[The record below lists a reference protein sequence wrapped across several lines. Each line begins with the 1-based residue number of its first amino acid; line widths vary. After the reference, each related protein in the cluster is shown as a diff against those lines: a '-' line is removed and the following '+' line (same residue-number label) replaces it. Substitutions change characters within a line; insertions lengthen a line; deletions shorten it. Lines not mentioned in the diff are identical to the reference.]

1 MLIEATDLTKE
12 FPRARAGGRLFTAV
26 HPLDLTLDEGQLT
39 VITGHSGS
47 GKSTLLNML
56 AGMLPPT
63 GGTVCLGGI
72 DLYAMR
78 EEECARLRNE
88 RIGFIP
94 QGHAALRSLTV
105 LENVLLPSVLY
116 GAGRPPRERAE
127 ELLSAVGLSELA
139 DARPNE
145 LSGGELRR
153 VGVARALLMSPAV
166 VLADEPTAGLDAESA
181 AGVLRLLREAAD
193 PGATVLIVTHEP
205 EALSY
210 ADRTFAMDGGHL
222 SGGSS

>member
-105 LENVLLPSVLY
+105 L
-116 GAGRPPRERAE
+116 A
-127 ELLSAVGLSELA
+127 
-139 DARPNE
+139 
-145 LSGGELRR
+145 R
-153 VGVARALLMSPAV
+153 VGRCVSAPRNACPPWVCPSLRMRARTSCQAV
-166 VLADEPTAGLDAESA
+166 SCAASVSLVL
-181 AGVLRLLREAAD
+181 
-193 PGATVLIVTHEP
+193 
-205 EALSY
+205 
-210 ADRTFAMDGGHL
+210 
-222 SGGSS
+222 SS

>member
-78 EEECARLRNE
+78 EEEGARLRNE

-193 PGATVLIVTHEP
+193 PGATVLIVTHES

>member
-78 EEECARLRNE
+78 EEECARCVTSASVSFRRGTLRCE
-88 RIGFIP
+88 ASPSWRTF
-94 QGHAALRSLTV
+94 SC
-105 LENVLLPSVLY
+105 LPCCM
-116 GAGRPPRERAE
+116 A
-127 ELLSAVGLSELA
+127 
-139 DARPNE
+139 
-145 LSGGELRR
+145 R
-153 VGVARALLMSPAV
+153 VGRCVSAPRNSCPPWVCPSLRMRARTSCQAV
-166 VLADEPTAGLDAESA
+166 SCAASVSLVL
-181 AGVLRLLREAAD
+181 
-193 PGATVLIVTHEP
+193 
-205 EALSY
+205 
-210 ADRTFAMDGGHL
+210 
-222 SGGSS
+222 SS

>member
-1 MLIEATDLTKE
+1 M
-12 FPRARAGGRLFTAV
+12 
-26 HPLDLTLDEGQLT
+26 
-39 VITGHSGS
+39 
-47 GKSTLLNML
+47 
-56 AGMLPPT
+56 
-63 GGTVCLGGI
+63 
-72 DLYAMR
+72 
-78 EEECARLRNE
+78 
-88 RIGFIP
+88 
-94 QGHAALRSLTV
+94 
-105 LENVLLPSVLY
+105 LY
-116 GAGRPPRERAE
+116 GAGGSPRERVE

-181 AGVLRLLREAAD
+181 AGVLRLLREAAG

-210 ADRTFAMDGGHL
+210 ADRTFVMDGGHL

>member
-1 MLIEATDLTKE
+1 M
-12 FPRARAGGRLFTAV
+12 

-63 GGTVCLGGI
+63 GGTVRLGGI

-105 LENVLLPSVLY
+105 LETFSCLPCCMAR
-116 GAGRPPRERAE
+116 AGRRVSAPRNSCPPWVCPSLRMRARMSCQAVSCAASVS
-127 ELLSAVGLSELA
+127 LVLSS
-139 DARPNE
+139 
-145 LSGGELRR
+145 
-153 VGVARALLMSPAV
+153 
-166 VLADEPTAGLDAESA
+166 
-181 AGVLRLLREAAD
+181 
-193 PGATVLIVTHEP
+193 
-205 EALSY
+205 
-210 ADRTFAMDGGHL
+210 
-222 SGGSS
+222 